1 MQMELRAQREAGA
14 RQEEPHEHRN
24 QDFPKGTR
32 SLWDPHRA
40 ECCRGRR
47 DVTNP
52 WALNL
57 CLRNPHR
64 RDLGSLISQ
73 LWGLSYCSH
82 GTVRFI

>member
-1 MQMELRAQREAGA
+1 MELRAQREAGA

-57 CLRNPHR
+57 VPEKSTQERSGITDFPA
-64 RDLGSLISQ
+64 LGVEL
-73 LWGLSYCSH
+73 L
-82 GTVRFI
+82 